1 MSFLQ
6 HSLTRYQT
14 TVKGRPRAPQQMPT
28 QKELSELSE
37 LIGMFGESLF
47 HNAPSGFRS
56 CCFSLSVLFRIYY
69 GFRFCVFMDFL
80 RVCLHL
86 YVFVTLLLPLPLHS
100 GLFAFTLFYFLWLL
114 FNVHMYSNKRHR
126 VWIWVGGEVGRNS
139 GVILEGGNYNRNIL
153 DEKYV
158 FFKKSFV

>member
-6 HSLTRYQT
+6 CSLTRCQT

-28 QKELSELSE
+28 QNELSELSE

-47 HNAPSGFRS
+47 HNALSGFCS
-56 CCFSLSVLFRIYY
+56 CCFSLSDLFRIHY
-69 GFRFCVFMDFL
+69 GFRFWVFMDFL
-80 RVCLHL
+80 CVCLHL
-86 YVFVTLLLPLPLHS
+86 YVFVTLLLLLPLHS
-100 GLFAFTLFYFLWLL
+100 GLFAFTLLYFLWLL

-139 GVILEGGNYNRNIL
+139 GFFWRGGNYNQNSL
-153 DEKYV
+153 DEKYL
-158 FFKKSFV
+158 SF